1 MKQDNIKKIEELKEK
16 IIPILKANDVVRSS
30 VFGSFA
36 RGEDTPESDTDFLA
50 ELEDNNS
57 LLDMV
62 HLKNELEDFLRRKVD
77 IITYDSV
84 NPRLKDYIFRDE
96 IKIYGQRQ

>member
-1 MKQDNIKKIEELKEK
+1 MKKIEELKEK

-36 RGEDTPESDTDFLA
+36 RGEDTPESDIDLLV
-50 ELEDNNS
+50 ELEDNKS

>member
-1 MKQDNIKKIEELKEK
+1 MEEENKKIEELKEK

-36 RGEDTPESDTDFLA
+36 RGEDTPESDIDLLVELA
-50 ELEDNNS
+50 KNKS
-57 LLDMV
+57 LLDMI
-62 HLKNELEDFLRRKVD
+62 HLKNELEDFVGKKIDV
-77 IITYDSV
+77 ITYNSV

-96 IKIYGQRQ
+96 IKIYG